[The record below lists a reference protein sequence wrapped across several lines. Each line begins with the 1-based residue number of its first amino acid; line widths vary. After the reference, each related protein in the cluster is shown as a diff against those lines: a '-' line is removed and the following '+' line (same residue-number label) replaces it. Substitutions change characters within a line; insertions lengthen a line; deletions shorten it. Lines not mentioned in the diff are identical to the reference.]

1 MLHMMSSLI
10 RTAKLILLIRYG
22 LGFLTGVQSYRFTD
36 KSCRRCGQ
44 EDETL
49 QHIVNCREED
59 YLDTQIVY
67 NLDDEISY
75 ETRLTLQLISR
86 RVNDFLE
93 EVK

>member
-1 MLHMMSSLI
+1 MIFKSRS
-10 RTAKLILLIRYG
+10 KILEIKDH
-22 LGFLTGVQSYRFTD
+22 QSYRFTD